1 MSNFWSKKLAYYAF
15 KTPVVHFHPEKGL
28 TIRNDAVKSRY
39 KVEVP
44 EVAKKPKGKWISV
57 KMSQLL
63 MKGKLMFRV
72 LIDGVEEALTE
83 IKDPQFYYNVQVFAT
98 YTFKQE
104 PPVLDGWMRGLRI
117 KFKENE
123 RFVPN

>member
-1 MSNFWSKKLAYYAF
+1 
-15 KTPVVHFHPEKGL
+15 
-28 TIRNDAVKSRY
+28 
-39 KVEVP
+39 
-44 EVAKKPKGKWISV
+44 
-57 KMSQLL
+57 
-63 MKGKLMFRV
+63 MFRV

-83 IKDPQFYYNVQVFAT
+83 IKDPQFYNNVQVFAT

-123 RFVPN
+123 RFVPK